1 MVWGVGWSRL
11 AVNVLPLRSPT
22 EVIGFLLDKVSEGE
36 EVRETSLLILI
47 TGLNSHTFNQRRF
60 LFHPISLFAV
70 PQALGHRTL
79 PEMAI
84 VSSGVEDVI
93 SERNRGG

>member
-1 MVWGVGWSRL
+1 MEGGVGWSRL

-22 EVIGFLLDKVSEGE
+22 EVIGLILDKVSEGQ
-36 EVRETSLLILI
+36 EVRETSLLILVS
-47 TGLNSHTFNQRRF
+47 GLDSHTFDDGGF
-60 LFHPISLFAV
+60 ILHPLTLLRI

-79 PEMAI
+79 PEVAI

-93 SERNRGG
+93 GERDWGG

>member
-1 MVWGVGWSRL
+1 MVCGVGWSRL

-22 EVIGFLLDKVSEGE
+22 EVIGLILDKVSEGQ

-47 TGLNSHTFNQRRF
+47 TGLDSHTFNQRRF
-60 LFHPISLFAV
+60 FLHPETLLRI

-93 SERNRGG
+93 SERNRWG